1 MATRPVPW
9 HFWRRAKEGEYCK
22 TKEFEMNRFYKT
34 LREKIKEYDIKYTP
48 ESPLLPSDDLMR
60 DAYDAAIDLLLDV
73 GILCTDTERIIKF
86 DKSEVEQGI
95 KSVPEELTLGSGK
108 DEVKI
113 YARGVEDRTPPV
125 IEGGPI
131 GGPISE
137 ELMEVAPKIYEAYAK
152 EPLVDRQWCHGYG
165 STFRGMPVESG
176 APIELEYENAIVQA
190 MVEGIKRAG
199 RSGMPI
205 SGSSAVTLEAYMS
218 AKWPKG
224 TQLHSYIMP
233 NMKTDYD
240 GMCRALHC
248 INNGYMVWTGGQ
260 AAIGGLAGPA
270 EGCAI
275 TTIAENIAGCML
287 YNGVEGSV
295 FVINAIQ
302 AGTTSRKS
310 IWANCLAMSA
320 IARHVRMICRGMPY
334 ITHAGPCTEMAFY
347 EIAAATVGG
356 TISGNNPNMGT
367 GKGGIG
373 VDLFAP
379 LHSRFQAQVAH
390 ASTKLSRESAN
401 PIVDTLLKKY
411 ETDLQQKKVPE
422 GKRFQDCY
430 DLNTLKPTDEFIKI
444 YQGAIAELKD
454 LGVPIDDY

>member
-1 MATRPVPW
+1 MKARPVPW
-9 HFWRRAKEGEYCK
+9 QFWRRAKEGEHCK

-34 LREKIKEYDIKYTP
+34 LRGKIKEYDIKYSP
-48 ESPLLPSDDLMR
+48 ESSMLPTDDLIKA
-60 DAYDAAIDLLLDV
+60 AYDAAMDLLLDV

-86 DKSEVEQGI
+86 EKSEVDQAI
-95 KSVPEELTLGSGK
+95 KLIPKELVLGSGG
-108 DEVKI
+108 DEVRI
-113 YARGVEDRTPPV
+113 RARGIEDRAPPV
-125 IEGGPI
+125 VEGGPI
-131 GGPISE
+131 GGPVSE
-137 ELMEVAPKIYEAYAK
+137 ELMEMAPKIYEAYAK

-165 STFRGMPVESG
+165 STYKGMPVESG
-176 APIELEYENAIVQA
+176 APIELEYENAIVNA
-190 MVEGIKRAG
+190 MVEGIEQAG
-199 RSGMPI
+199 RPGMPI
-205 SGSSAVTLEAYMS
+205 SGSSAVTIEAYMS

-240 GMCRALHC
+240 SMCRALHC
-248 INNGYMVWTGGQ
+248 INNDYMVWTGGQ

-287 YNGVEGSV
+287 YNGVEGST

-302 AGTTSRKS
+302 TGTTSRKS

-320 IARHVRMICRGMPY
+320 LARHVGMVCRGMPY

-356 TISGNNPNMGT
+356 TVSGNNPNMGT

-379 LHSRFQAQVAH
+379 LHSRFQAQVAR
-390 ASTKLSRESAN
+390 ASTSLKREDAN
-401 PIVDTLLKKY
+401 QIVEIMLKKY
-411 ETDLQQKKVPE
+411 EADLQQKKVPG

-430 DLNTLKPTDEFIKI
+430 DLKTLAPSNEFNEIYLKI
-444 YQGAIAELKD
+444 VAELKD
-454 LGVPIDDY
+454 LGVPIKDS